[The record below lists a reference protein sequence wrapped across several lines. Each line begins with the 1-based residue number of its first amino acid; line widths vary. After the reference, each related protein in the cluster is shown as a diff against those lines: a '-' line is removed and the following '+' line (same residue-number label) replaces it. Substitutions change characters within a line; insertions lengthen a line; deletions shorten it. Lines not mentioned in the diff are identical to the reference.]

1 MEINYRFY
9 FDYIY
14 FRITQAYFKWDGRTG
29 ATAIIAITMVQLLL
43 FIDIFVFVMRIFY
56 DRNET
61 KNHLFMG
68 KFVILVLYTILF
80 IYNYRKY
87 NGKYN
92 KLRFY
97 WKDEIRKV
105 RILKG
110 ILVIISLVL
119 PWLPVILIGTLMWN
133 LIQLDEQQ
141 SW

>member
-119 PWLPVILIGTLMWN
+119 PWLPVILIGTLM
-133 LIQLDEQQ
+133 
-141 SW
+141 